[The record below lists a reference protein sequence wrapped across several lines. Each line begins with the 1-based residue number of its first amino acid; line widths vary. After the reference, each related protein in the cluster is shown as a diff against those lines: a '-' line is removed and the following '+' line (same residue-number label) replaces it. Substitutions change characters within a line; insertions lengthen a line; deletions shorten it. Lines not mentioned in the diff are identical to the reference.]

1 MRSVSLVRRVALVAA
16 GLALLVGIAFAA
28 ALVAIIS
35 LRRSDSRESRSKD
48 VTVAALRVQA
58 DASDLESALRGY
70 ALSGRSRFLSV
81 FNESRARVPEDTADL
96 RALVRGDPV
105 QSRRALDAQNKLNS
119 YLTDYAENVIVIV
132 KISRTAA
139 QAPAAGAE
147 DKRRTDEIRGTLAA
161 ILATEDSRAGAASR
175 HARDVA
181 NIALG
186 IGVGALVSSTAL
198 ILLFGAWIAR
208 DVVGPVRRLA
218 AAAADVA
225 GGDLSIRLEEG
236 GSAEVGTL
244 VAAFNSMT
252 RSLELGRHELLTQN
266 ERLREGERHKRDLIS
281 MVSHELR
288 TPLASVLGFTSLLL
302 SREFPPEEQ
311 RRYLEIIDTE
321 ARRLAALAGDFLDV
335 QLLDGGTLVL
345 VRTPF
350 DLVELVREQAQ
361 LFFLQL
367 STHRLD
373 IDVPDAPLV
382 VDGDRDRMSQVVGNL
397 LSNAIKYSPEGG
409 EIKITV
415 RREGSD
421 AVIAVSDQGV
431 GIAPKDTERIFE
443 KFFRTEEAARTV
455 GGTGL
460 GLAVAREIVTSHGG
474 TLDVESE
481 PGEGSTFS
489 VTMPLQARRAAVGG
503 GSLNAAADS

>member
-35 LRRSDSRESRSKD
+35 LRRSDARESRSKD

-58 DASDLESALRGY
+58 DASDLESALLGY

-81 FNESRARVPEDTADL
+81 FNASRARVPDDTANL

-105 QSRRALDAQNKLNS
+105 QSRRALAAQTELNS
-119 YLTDYAENVIVIV
+119 YLTDYAQNIIVIV
-132 KISRTAA
+132 KISRKAA
-139 QAPAAGAE
+139 QAPAAGVE
-147 DKRRTDEIRGTLAA
+147 DKKRTEQIRGTLDA
-161 ILATEDSRAGAASR
+161 ILASEDSRARSASA
-175 HARDVA
+175 HARNVA
-181 NIALG
+181 NVALG

-218 AAAADVA
+218 GAAADVA

-350 DLVELVREQAQ
+350 DLFDLVREQAQ

-397 LSNAIKYSPEGG
+397 LSNAIKYSPDGG
-409 EIKITV
+409 EIRIAV
-415 RREGSD
+415 RQESSN
-421 AVIAVSDQGV
+421 AVIAVSDEGV
-431 GIAPKDTERIFE
+431 GIEPKDTEHIFE

-474 TLDVESE
+474 TLEVESE
-481 PGEGSTFS
+481 PGAGSTFS
-489 VTMPLQARRAAVGG
+489 VTMPLHARRAAVGG
-503 GSLNAAADS
+503 GSLNATAES

>member
-302 SREFPPEEQ
+302 SREFPPEE
-311 RRYLEIIDTE
+311 
-321 ARRLAALAGDFLDV
+321 
-335 QLLDGGTLVL
+335 
-345 VRTPF
+345 
-350 DLVELVREQAQ
+350 
-361 LFFLQL
+361 
-367 STHRLD
+367 
-373 IDVPDAPLV
+373 
-382 VDGDRDRMSQVVGNL
+382 
-397 LSNAIKYSPEGG
+397 
-409 EIKITV
+409 
-415 RREGSD
+415 
-421 AVIAVSDQGV
+421 
-431 GIAPKDTERIFE
+431 
-443 KFFRTEEAARTV
+443 
-455 GGTGL
+455 
-460 GLAVAREIVTSHGG
+460 
-474 TLDVESE
+474 
-481 PGEGSTFS
+481 
-489 VTMPLQARRAAVGG
+489 
-503 GSLNAAADS
+503 